1 VRYWDA
7 SALLP
12 AIVTESGSELVDE
25 WLRSD
30 DSVCTWGLT
39 RIELVSAIER
49 RAREGVLNASGRRTA
64 LKLVAD
70 VCAAATEVLD
80 LEAVRVRAASVLARH
95 ALRAADAAQLGAAL
109 VVVEGG
115 LRALP
120 FVCLDRRLADAAA
133 REGFDV
139 LTWPEEMNRP

>member
-1 VRYWDA
+1 MRYWDA
-7 SALLP
+7 SALVP
-12 AIVTESGSELVDE
+12 AIVTEDGSELVDE

-49 RAREGVLNASGRRTA
+49 RAREGILTGPARRAA
-64 LKLVAD
+64 LKLVLD

-139 LTWPEEMNRP
+139 LTWAEDVPP